1 MDFRDIAALIVGLS
15 AVACF
20 LLSYL
25 QSKRRRIVAL
35 NLTSRILYVAQY
47 LILGAWEGAA
57 LDVIGAVSAALA
69 QNRDKGWLRK
79 WATHVFVAVNVA
91 LIAVGLLLYRN
102 IFSLLPLLGVLLQT
116 DALWLKKEKHIRILS
131 IIGCP
136 FWFAYNFQSGAYG
149 SCAGDFLAC
158 VSLCISLVRYDIL
171 GRKPDPANHS
181 ATESGL

>member
-1 MDFRDIAALIVGLS
+1 MDFRDIVALIVGLS

-57 LDVIGAVSAALA
+57 LDVMGAVSAALA
-69 QNRDKGWLRK
+69 QKRDKGWLRK
-79 WATHVFVAVNVA
+79 WAVWAFVAVNIA
-91 LIAVGLLLYRN
+91 LITVGLLLYRN
-102 IFSLLPLLGVLLQT
+102 VFSLLPLLGVMLQT

-131 IIGCP
+131 ITGCP
-136 FWFAYNFQSGAYG
+136 FWFAYNFYSGAYG

-158 VSLCISLVRYDIL
+158 VSLCISLIRYDIK
-171 GRKPDPANHS
+171 GRKPD
-181 ATESGL
+181 ATDYGATK